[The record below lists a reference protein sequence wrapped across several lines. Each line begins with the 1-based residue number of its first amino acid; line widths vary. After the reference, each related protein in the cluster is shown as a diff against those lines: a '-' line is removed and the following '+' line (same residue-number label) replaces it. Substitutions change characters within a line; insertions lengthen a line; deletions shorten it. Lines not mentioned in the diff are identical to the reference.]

1 MLETKKDQY
10 FGYDVTMYRIGDDLW
25 ISNPLPDSLHLVYRF
40 DYEKMLWMEFTC
52 TTDTVEKEFNVYSP
66 LLK

>member
-1 MLETKKDQY
+1 MLETKKDKF

-25 ISNPLPDSLHLVYRF
+25 ISNPLPDSLQLVYRF
-40 DYEKMLWMEFTC
+40 NYEKMLWMEFTC
-52 TTDTVEKEFNVYSP
+52 TPDTVENEFNVYSQ